1 MIARWAAAR
10 NRRRVRSIAVSTCD
24 EAWEGRYDHD
34 GPRGR
39 PEEDMTS
46 GISGAGGA
54 GGPKGPADVGPTDE
68 PEAAP
73 VGEAGTPLE
82 VHAAHAAAAG
92 GVETAGIDRIAAD
105 LDAGRITG
113 REALDRLID
122 EAVPG
127 EMELDAAERAELRE
141 AMAELIANDPHLAA
155 LAARI
160 GAGRDD

>member
-1 MIARWAAAR
+1 M
-10 NRRRVRSIAVSTCD
+10 S
-24 EAWEGRYDHD
+24 
-34 GPRGR
+34 
-39 PEEDMTS
+39 S
-46 GISGAGGA
+46 GISGSGGA
-54 GGPKGPADVGPTDE
+54 GGPKGPAGPHDVGDVSAADE

-73 VGEAGTPLE
+73 AGEAGTPLE
-82 VHAAHAAAAG
+82 VHAARAAAAG
-92 GVETAGIDRIAAD
+92 GVETSGIDRIAAD

-127 EMELDAAERAELRE
+127 EMDLDDAERAELRD

-160 GAGRDD
+160 GAGGDT

>member
-1 MIARWAAAR
+1 M
-10 NRRRVRSIAVSTCD
+10 S
-24 EAWEGRYDHD
+24 
-34 GPRGR
+34 
-39 PEEDMTS
+39 S

-54 GGPKGPADVGPTDE
+54 GGPKGPTDVGATDE
-68 PEAAP
+68 PEATP
-73 VGEAGTPLE
+73 VSDAGTPLE
-82 VHAAHAAAAG
+82 VHAARAAAAG
-92 GVETAGIDRIAAD
+92 DVDTGGIDRIAAD

-127 EMELDAAERAELRE
+127 ELELDEAERAEMRE

-160 GAGRDD
+160 GAGGDT

>member
-1 MIARWAAAR
+1 M
-10 NRRRVRSIAVSTCD
+10 S
-24 EAWEGRYDHD
+24 
-34 GPRGR
+34 
-39 PEEDMTS
+39 S

-54 GGPKGPADVGPTDE
+54 GGPKGPGDVGDVS
-68 PEAAP
+68 EAEAS
-73 VGEAGTPLE
+73 VEAGTPLE
-82 VHAAHAAAAG
+82 VRAARAAAAG
-92 GVETAGIDRIAAD
+92 GVDTGGIDRIAAD

-127 EMELDAAERAELRE
+127 EMELDEAERAELRE

-160 GAGRDD
+160 GAPG

>member
-1 MIARWAAAR
+1 M
-10 NRRRVRSIAVSTCD
+10 S
-24 EAWEGRYDHD
+24 
-34 GPRGR
+34 
-39 PEEDMTS
+39 S

-54 GGPKGPADVGPTDE
+54 GGPKGPSGPADVSAAEE
-68 PEAAP
+68 PEAT
-73 VGEAGTPLE
+73 VEAGTPLE
-82 VHAAHAAAAG
+82 VHAARAAAAG
-92 GVETAGIDRIAAD
+92 GVDTGGIDQIAAD

-127 EMELDAAERAELRE
+127 EMELDEAERAELRE

-160 GAGRDD
+160 GAGGDT

>member
-1 MIARWAAAR
+1 MI
-10 NRRRVRSIAVSTCD
+10 D
-24 EAWEGRYDHD
+24 D

-54 GGPKGPADVGPTDE
+54 GGPKGPTDVGPTDE
-68 PEAAP
+68 PDAAA
-73 VGEAGTPLE
+73 EAGTPLE
-82 VHAAHAAAAG
+82 VRAAAG
-92 GVETAGIDRIAAD
+92 GAPVEDTAGIDRIAAD

-127 EMELDAAERAELRE
+127 EMELDAADRAELRE
-141 AMAELIANDPHLAA
+141 AMAELIANDPH
-155 LAARI
+155 
-160 GAGRDD
+160 